1 MIFFKKAVFEGFF
14 SIFVLYFKFSIMQFK
29 KEFNSSGPNIPER
42 HYTLD
47 RAALMAKGK
56 KLVYDDRYFTLFAPR
71 QSGKSTFFKM
81 LGEQLKTEGYKVC
94 YTNFE
99 YFYQQSEAW
108 FLDTLARKMSEAWGI
123 DVSNSSF
130 AAIAKAIESHKSEKM
145 ILVVD
150 EVEGINIEYLNTF
163 LHTIRELYH
172 TRDSHCLKSV
182 ILVGVRNIT
191 GTMQGAVSPFNINEE
206 LEVPYFTEA
215 EILELLAMHETEIGQ
230 LFSPKVKERIC
241 YMTAGQ
247 PGLVNGFAGS
257 LVQLFPDAPVFEF
270 EHYLEIEEN
279 YIAIKINKNV
289 SNIVEK
295 AKKHRKFVEQL
306 LFDETPRK
314 YMIQDERIK
323 ELTVNGVITVD
334 KKKNIIFGVPLYRKC
349 LHAAFAAP
357 INGES
362 EEIMGNLVIADYF
375 LPNKQL
381 NIDKIIRDYQIY
393 ARRRGF
399 RYFMEHDEKGK
410 MTGLKEAALVYSFET
425 YIQSFLMVLDGKS
438 YLEPHVA
445 LGRSDLIV
453 NIEGNE
459 FVIEAKIFYN
469 AKQFEDGKKQLAY
482 YIKGLNLTEGVYL
495 VFAKSTITNPILQ
508 EADEVIEGINIKTY
522 LVRFDVERDFA
533 APKKRKK

>member
-1 MIFFKKAVFEGFF
+1 
-14 SIFVLYFKFSIMQFK
+14 MQFK
-29 KEFNSSGPNIPER
+29 KEFNSSGPNIPEE
-42 HYTLD
+42 HYTLV
-47 RAALMAKGK
+47 RSNLMEQGK
-56 KLVYDDRYFTLFAPR
+56 KNVYKRRYFTLFAPR
-71 QSGKSTFFKM
+71 QSGKSTFFQM
-81 LGEQLKTEGYKVC
+81 LGSQLEKEGYKVC

-130 AAIAKAIESHKSEKM
+130 AAIAKAIESCKNEKM

-215 EILELLAMHETEIGQ
+215 EILELLAMHETETGQ

-257 LVQLFPDAPVFEF
+257 LVQLFPDLPVFEF
-270 EHYLEIEEN
+270 EHYLKVETN

-295 AKKHRKFVEQL
+295 AKNHRKFVEKL

-314 YMIQDERIK
+314 FMIQEERIK
-323 ELTVNGVITVD
+323 ELTVNGVITAD
-334 KKKNIIFGVPLYRKC
+334 ENNNIVFGVPLYRKC

-357 INGES
+357 MNGES
-362 EEIMGNLVIADYF
+362 EEIRGNLIVSDYF
-375 LPNKQL
+375 TADGLVDM
-381 NIDKIIRDYQIY
+381 DKIIREYQTY
-393 ARRRGF
+393 AKRRGF
-399 RYFMEHDEKGK
+399 RYFMHKDEKGK
-410 MTGLKEAALVYSFET
+410 LSGLKEAALVYSFDT
-425 YIQSFLMVLDGKS
+425 FIHSFLAVLKGKS

-445 LGRSDLIV
+445 LGRSDLLI
-453 NIEGNE
+453 NIKGSE
-459 FVIEAKIFYN
+459 FVIETKIFYDSV
-469 AKQFEDGKKQLAY
+469 QFEEGKTQLAY

-508 EADEVIEGINIKTY
+508 EADEMIEGVNIKTY
-522 LVRFDVERDFA
+522 LVRFDVETDFS
-533 APKKRKK
+533 APKKAKKQSSK

>member
-1 MIFFKKAVFEGFF
+1 
-14 SIFVLYFKFSIMQFK
+14 MQFK

-42 HYTLD
+42 HYTLE
-47 RAALMAKGK
+47 RNALIEQGK
-56 KLVYDDRYFTLFAPR
+56 RLVYNDRYFTLFAPR
-71 QSGKSTFFKM
+71 QSGKSTFFQM
-81 LGEQLKTEGYKVC
+81 LGKQLEKEGYKVC

-99 YFYQQSEAW
+99 NCQKTPQAS
-108 FLDTLARKMSEAWGI
+108 FLEDLAIEMRRLWNI
-123 DVSNSSF
+123 PINSSNF
-130 AAIAKAIESHKSEKM
+130 TTLTQSIKKIDNPKFV
-145 ILVVD
+145 LVVD
-150 EVEGINIEYLNTF
+150 EVEGINAEYLGDF
-163 LHTIRELYH
+163 LHTIRNLYH
-172 TRDSHCLKSV
+172 SRDTHSLKSV

-215 EILELLAMHETEIGQ
+215 EILELLAMHETETGQ

-257 LVQLFPDAPVFEF
+257 LVQLFPDVPVFEF
-270 EHYLEIEEN
+270 EHYLKVETN

-295 AKKHRKFVEQL
+295 AKAHRKFVEQL

-314 YMIQDERIK
+314 FMIQEDRIK
-323 ELTVNGVITVD
+323 ELTVNGVITSD
-334 KKKNIIFGVPLYRKC
+334 ENNNIVFGVPLYRKC

-357 INGES
+357 MNGEA

-375 LPNKQL
+375 LPDKEL

-393 ARRRGF
+393 TKRRGF
-399 RYFMEHDEKGK
+399 RYFMHKDEKGK
-410 MTGLKEAALVYSFET
+410 LSGLKEAALVYSFET

-438 YLEPHVA
+438 YLEPHVD

-469 AKQFEDGKKQLAY
+469 AKQFDDGKKQLAY
-482 YIKGLNLTEGVYL
+482 YIKKLNLTEGVYL

-508 EADEVIEGINIKTY
+508 EADEMIEGVNIKTY
-522 LVRFDVERDFA
+522 LVRFDVETDFS
-533 APKKRKK
+533 APKRKRVKD

>member
-1 MIFFKKAVFEGFF
+1 
-14 SIFVLYFKFSIMQFK
+14 MQFK
-29 KEFNSSGPNIPER
+29 KKFNSSGPNIPER
-42 HYTLD
+42 HYTLN
-47 RAALMAKGK
+47 RTSLIEQGK
-56 KLVYDDRYFTLFAPR
+56 ELVEESRYFTLFAPR
-71 QSGKSTFFKM
+71 QSGKSTFFQM

-99 YFYQQSEAW
+99 YFHSQSEMW
-108 FLDTLARKMSEAWGI
+108 FLDTLARKMSAAWGI
-123 DVSNSSF
+123 DIPNSSF
-130 AAIAKAIESHKSEKM
+130 AAIAKAIESCESERM

-172 TRDSHCLKSV
+172 TRESHCLESV

-191 GTMQGAVSPFNINEE
+191 GSPTPTLPKGEGDFQGSPFNINEE

-215 EILELLAMHETEIGQ
+215 EILELLAMHETETGQ

-257 LVQLFPDAPVFEF
+257 LVQLYPDVPVFEF
-270 EHYLEIEEN
+270 EHYLEVETN

-295 AKKHRKFVEQL
+295 AKSHRKFVEQL
-306 LFDETPRK
+306 LFDEFPRK
-314 YMIQDERIK
+314 YMIQEERIK
-323 ELTVNGVITVD
+323 ELTVNGVITYN
-334 KKKNIIFGVPLYRKC
+334 KEGNIVFGVPLYRKC

-357 INGES
+357 LNGES
-362 EEIMGNLVIADYF
+362 EEIRGNLIVSEYFTADG
-375 LPNKQL
+375 LVDM
-381 NIDKIIRDYQIY
+381 DKIIREYQIY
-393 ARRRGF
+393 AKRRGF
-399 RYFMEHDEKGK
+399 RYFMHKDEKGK
-410 MTGLKEAALVYSFET
+410 LSGLKKAALVYSFDT
-425 YIQSFLMVLDGKS
+425 FIHSFLAVLKGKS

-445 LGRSDLIV
+445 LGRSDLLV
-453 NIEGNE
+453 NIKGSEY
-459 FVIEAKIFYN
+459 VIETKIFYDSV
-469 AKQFEDGKKQLAY
+469 QFEEGKIQLAY

-508 EADEVIEGINIKTY
+508 EADEIIEGVHIKTY
-522 LVRFDVERDFA
+522 LVRYDVETDFS
-533 APKKRKK
+533 APKKAKK

>member
-1 MIFFKKAVFEGFF
+1 
-14 SIFVLYFKFSIMQFK
+14 MQFK
-29 KEFNSSGPNIPER
+29 KEFNSSGPNILER
-42 HYTLD
+42 HYTLP
-47 RAALMAKGK
+47 RHALMQQGK
-56 KLVYDDRYFTLFAPR
+56 KLVYNDRYFTLFAPR
-71 QSGKSTFFKM
+71 QSGKSTFFQM
-81 LGEQLKTEGYKVC
+81 LGAQLKTEGYKVC

-108 FLDTLARKMSEAWGI
+108 FLDTLARKMTEAWGI
-123 DVSNSSF
+123 EVSNSSF
-130 AAIAKAIESHKSEKM
+130 AAIAKAVESHKSEKM

-206 LEVPYFTEA
+206 LEVPYFTEE
-215 EILELLAMHETEIGQ
+215 EILELLAMHETETGQ

-257 LVQLFPDAPVFEF
+257 LVQLFPNVPVFEF
-270 EHYLEIEEN
+270 EHYLKVETN

-306 LFDETPRK
+306 LFDEKSRAF
-314 YMIQDERIK
+314 MIQEERIK
-323 ELTVNGVITVD
+323 ELTVNGVITSD
-334 KKKNIIFGVPLYRKC
+334 DNNNIVFGVPLYRKC

-357 INGES
+357 MNGES
-362 EEIMGNLVIADYF
+362 EEIMENLIVSDYF

-381 NIDKIIRDYQIY
+381 NVEKIIRDYQIY
-393 ARRRGF
+393 AKRRGF

-425 YIQSFLMVLDGKS
+425 YIQSFLQVLGGKS

-445 LGRSDLIV
+445 LGRSDLLV
-453 NIEGNE
+453 NIDGRE
-459 FVIEAKIFYN
+459 FVIEAKIFYYE
-469 AKQFEDGKKQLAY
+469 KQFEEGKQQLAY
-482 YIKGLNLTEGVYL
+482 YIKKLNLTEGVYL
-495 VFAKSTITNPILQ
+495 VFAKNTITNPILQ
-508 EADEVIEGINIKTY
+508 EADELIEGVNIKTY
-522 LVRFDVERDFA
+522 LVRYDVETDFS
-533 APKKRKK
+533 APKRKKK

>member
-1 MIFFKKAVFEGFF
+1 
-14 SIFVLYFKFSIMQFK
+14 MQFK
-29 KEFNSSGPNIPER
+29 KKFNSSGPNNPER
-42 HYTLD
+42 HYTLN
-47 RAALMAKGK
+47 RSLLIEQGK
-56 KLVYDDRYFTLFAPR
+56 ELVEDSLYFTLFAPR

-99 YFYQQSEAW
+99 YFQKTGEAS
-108 FLDTLARKMSEAWGI
+108 FLADLAIEMRKAWEIEIDNSDFTTLAQSIKQV
-123 DVSNSSF
+123 DNQKLV
-130 AAIAKAIESHKSEKM
+130 
-145 ILVVD
+145 LVVD
-150 EVEGINIEYLNTF
+150 EVEGINTEYLNTF
-163 LHTIRELYH
+163 LHTIRGLYH
-172 TRDSHCLKSV
+172 SRDAHGLKSV
-182 ILVGVRNIT
+182 ILVGVQNIT
-191 GTMQGAVSPFNINEE
+191 GVMQGAVSPFNINEE

-215 EILELLAMHETEIGQ
+215 EILELLAMHETETGQ

-257 LVQLFPDAPVFEF
+257 LVQLFPDVPVFEF
-270 EHYLEIEEN
+270 EHYLKVETN
-279 YIAIKINKNV
+279 YIALKINKNV

-295 AKKHRKFVEQL
+295 AKNHRKFVEQL

-314 YMIQDERIK
+314 FMIQEERIK
-323 ELTVNGVITVD
+323 ELTVNGIITYN
-334 KKKNIIFGVPLYRKC
+334 KEHNIVFGVPLYRKC

-357 INGES
+357 LNGES
-362 EEIMGNLVIADYF
+362 EEIMENLVIADYF

-393 ARRRGF
+393 AKRRGF
-399 RYFMEHDEKGK
+399 RYFMEQDEKGN

-453 NIEGNE
+453 NIQGNE

-469 AKQFEDGKKQLAY
+469 AKQFEDGKQQLAY

-495 VFAKSTITNPILQ
+495 VFAKSTTTNPILQ

-522 LVRFDVERDFA
+522 LVRYDVETDFSV
-533 APKKRKK
+533 PKKAKK